1 MCAAGDHS
9 QGYMQA
15 RPVLTTVLHYQLMVV
30 KDLCVSDTVRVAHSM
45 ETLLVNTDVPTC
57 PQRGRQ
63 HFTRRNPLMA
73 VRILMES
80 WNKCRVVTNRSVR

>member
-1 MCAAGDHS
+1 MYAAGNHS

-15 RPVLTTVLHYQLMVV
+15 RPVLTTVLHFQLMVV
-30 KDLCVSDTVRVAHSM
+30 KDLCMSDTVRIAHSI
-45 ETLLVNTDVPTC
+45 ETLVNTDVPTC

-63 HFTRRNPLMA
+63 HFTCRNPLMA

-80 WNKCRVVTNRSVR
+80 WNKCKVVTNRSVR